1 VRSNKGRGH
10 KFKLNLNYKL
20 KIETLPKNH
29 KDKAFKIKKSMKKR
43 KGSTCWYFCC
53 EKGHFASSCLNY
65 TLSNLINVYDDYSL
79 SKDKG
84 TNVFAEFVET
94 QSGFKKRSIWVAEPI
109 VTTEESQPFLP
120 LLLV

>member
-1 VRSNKGRGH
+1 
-10 KFKLNLNYKL
+10 L

-29 KDKAFKIKKSMKKR
+29 KDKAFKIKKSTKKR

-53 EKGHFASSCLNY
+53 ETGHFASSRLNF
-65 TLSNLINVYDDYSL
+65 TLSNLTNVYDDYSL

-84 TNVFAEFVET
+84 TIVFAKFVGT
-94 QSGFKKRSIWVAEPI
+94 QSGFEKRTIWVAEPI

-120 LLLV
+120 PLLV